1 MTVRPA
7 TLDDVPT
14 IMRLVRELAE
24 YERQPEAVE
33 STEAHFRRALF
44 PRDGNPT
51 TFCQVAEVDGPGGAE
66 VVGIAVWFL
75 TFSTWTGRNGIWL
88 EDLYVRPDLRGT
100 GLGTALLG
108 SLAAVCVERG
118 YSRLEWWVL
127 DWNAPSIAFYE
138 SLGASAEDEW
148 TTYRLDGPALAA
160 LGADPSGAGERA
172 EP

>member
-1 MTVRPA
+1 
-7 TLDDVPT
+7 
-14 IMRLVRELAE
+14 MRLVRELAE

-44 PRDGNPT
+44 PRDGRPT
-51 TFCQVAEVDGPGGAE
+51 TFCQVAEVEGPAGVE

-88 EDLYVRPDLRGT
+88 EDLYVRPDHRGT
-100 GLGTALLG
+100 GLGTALLA
-108 SLAAVCVERG
+108 SLAGVCVERG

-138 SLGASAEDEW
+138 SLGAGAEDEW
-148 TTYRLDGPALAA
+148 TTYRLDGTALAA